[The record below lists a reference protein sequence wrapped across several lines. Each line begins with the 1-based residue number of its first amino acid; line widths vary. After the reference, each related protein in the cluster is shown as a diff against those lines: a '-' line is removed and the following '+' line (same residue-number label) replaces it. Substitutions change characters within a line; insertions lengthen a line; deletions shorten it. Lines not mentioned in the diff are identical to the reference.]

1 MQNNPDLQTELDYA
15 RMMLSILEEDNE
27 KNERAL
33 AFYRERIV
41 ELETELIRIKDPQD
55 KYPQDKYAK

>member
-1 MQNNPDLQTELDYA
+1 MPSRPDLQTELEYA
-15 RMMLSILEEDNE
+15 RMMLSILEEDYE

-41 ELETELIRIKDPQD
+41 ELETELIRMKG
-55 KYPQDKYAK
+55 KK